1 MAGVDVPAAQ
11 SWDWRDKL
19 VLVTGATGLLGGMT
33 ARRLLAGGVR
43 VRGLARQPARA
54 AELAAAGAEIVAGDM
69 TDGASLERA
78 IDGCHAVFHFA
89 GALANEFRP
98 WSYFRQVNV
107 EGTRR
112 LALAALAGRVER
124 FILCSTAWVYGLAAG
139 ADTDESTPHQYSG
152 EPYCDTKLDAEEVI
166 RSLTRDQGL
175 PAVIVQP
182 TEVYGPDDRN
192 WTLGPLE
199 LIRAGKMVLAS
210 GGSGLVQLIYQD
222 DAVDGILAAA
232 RQGLVG
238 EAYIIGGAEAVTI
251 REYFLSLARMTGH
264 ERLPSVPGWLAVAL
278 AGLLELGSRAN
289 GRPPSFTRG
298 AVRGT
303 MVHATYRI
311 AKARTEL
318 GFAPRVDLRNGLEQ
332 VRRKRSASRVPD

>member
-1 MAGVDVPAAQ
+1 MPTAR

-33 ARRLLAGGVR
+33 ARRLLADGAK

-69 TDGASLERA
+69 TDVPSLERA
-78 IDGCHAVFHFA
+78 IEGCRAVFHFA

-107 EGTRR
+107 EGTRH

-124 FILCSTAWVYGLAAG
+124 FLYCSTAWVYGMAAG
-139 ADTDESTPHQYSG
+139 ADTDEATPHQYSG

-166 RSLTRDQGL
+166 RSLVRDRGL
-175 PAVIVQP
+175 PAVVVQP
-182 TEVYGPDDRN
+182 TEVYGPDDKN

-199 LIRAGKMVLAS
+199 LIRAGQMVLAA

-222 DAVDGILAAA
+222 DAVDGILSAA
-232 RQGLVG
+232 RHGLVG
-238 EAYIIGGAEAVTI
+238 EAYIIGGAEAITI
-251 REYFLSLARMTGH
+251 REYFLSLARMTDREH
-264 ERLPSVPGWLAVAL
+264 LPSVPGWLAVAL
-278 AGLLELGSRAN
+278 AGLFELASRVS

-311 AKARTEL
+311 GKARTEL
-318 GFAPRVDLRNGLEQ
+318 GFAPRTDLRVGLEQ
-332 VRRKRSASRVPD
+332 VRRKRDASRVCE

>member
-1 MAGVDVPAAQ
+1 LVER
-11 SWDWRDKL
+11 WDSRGKL

-33 ARRLLAGGVR
+33 ARRLLAEGAR

-54 AELAAAGAEIVAGDM
+54 AELAAAGAEIVVGDL
-69 TDGASLERA
+69 TDAPSLERA
-78 IDGCHAVFHFA
+78 VEGCQAVFHFA
-89 GALANEFRP
+89 GALTNEFRP
-98 WSYFRQVNV
+98 WSYFRQVNI
-107 EGTRR
+107 EGARH

-124 FILCSTAWVYGLAAG
+124 FLHCSTAWVYGMAAG
-139 ADTDESTPHQYSG
+139 EDTSESTPHQYSG

-166 RSLTRDQGL
+166 RSLVRDKEL

-199 LIRAGKMVLAS
+199 LIRAGHMVLAA
-210 GGSGLVQLIYQD
+210 GGSGLVQLVYQD

-232 RQGLVG
+232 RHGLVG

-251 REYFLSLARMTGH
+251 REYFLSLARMTGREH
-264 ERLPSVPGWLAVAL
+264 LPSVPGWLAVAA
-278 AGLLELGSRAN
+278 AGLLELGSRVS
-289 GRPPSFTRG
+289 GRTPLFTQG

-311 AKARTEL
+311 DKARTEL
-318 GFAPRVDLRNGLEQ
+318 GFAPRIDFRVGLERI
-332 VRRKRSASRVPD
+332 RRKWDAYQVPE

>member
-1 MAGVDVPAAQ
+1 MPKAQ
-11 SWDWRDKL
+11 PWSWRDKP

-33 ARRLLAGGVR
+33 ARRLLADGAR

-54 AELAAAGAEIVAGDM
+54 ADLAAAEAEIVVGDM
-69 TDGASLERA
+69 TDVPSLERA
-78 IDGCHAVFHFA
+78 LEGCQAVFHFA

-107 EGTRR
+107 EGTRH

-124 FILCSTAWVYGLAAG
+124 FILCSTAWVYGMAAG
-139 ADTDESTPHQYSG
+139 ADTDEATPHQYSG

-166 RSLTRDQGL
+166 RALTRDKGL

-182 TEVYGPDDRN
+182 TEVYGPDDKH
-192 WTLGPLE
+192 WTLGPLK
-199 LIRAGKMVLAS
+199 LIRAGQMVLAA
-210 GGSGLVQLIYQD
+210 GGSGLVQLVYQD

-232 RQGLVG
+232 RHGLVG
-238 EAYIIGGAEAVTI
+238 EAYIIGGAEAVSI
-251 REYFLSLARMTGH
+251 REYFLSLARMTGREH
-264 ERLPSVPGWLAVAL
+264 LPSVPGWLALAL
-278 AGLLELGSRAN
+278 AGLFELGSRVS
-289 GRPPSFTRG
+289 GRPPPFTRG

-311 AKARTEL
+311 GKARTEL
-318 GFAPRVDLRNGLEQ
+318 GFVPQVNFRTGLEQ
-332 VRRKRSASRVPD
+332 VRQRWDASQVSE